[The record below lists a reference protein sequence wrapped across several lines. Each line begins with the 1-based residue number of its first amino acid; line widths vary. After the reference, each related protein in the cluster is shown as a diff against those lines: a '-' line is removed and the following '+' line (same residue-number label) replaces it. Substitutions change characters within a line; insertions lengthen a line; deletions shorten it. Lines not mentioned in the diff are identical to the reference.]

1 MWPCSPGQTSFMR
14 LVLNLVPTTARTSGF
29 LLWGLLFFHRGCPSE
44 GPVLELHFS
53 SHSECKGISLDCRL
67 SADDSQISNSS
78 LKLFPRFQAQPS
90 NCLLH
95 ISPWMSLRCLELNV
109 LITDFFFTPLSK
121 SHFQVLFSSCHVYL
135 QWKSPQLPQPGHKP
149 GWHSGVPPLLL
160 RASKQLLGS
169 ISSTSV
175 TPMYLS
181 ISLLP
186 ID

>member
-1 MWPCSPGQTSFMR
+1 MR
-14 LVLNLVPTTARTSGF
+14 LVLNLAPTTAHTSGF

-53 SHSECKGISLDCRL
+53 SHSECKGISLNCRL

-78 LKLFPRFQAQPS
+78 LNPFPRFQAQPS

-135 QWKSPQLPQPGHKP
+135 QWKSPPTAPARSETWVTFWSPASASPCFQAVTRLHFFYLCDA
-149 GWHSGVPPLLL
+149 HVPVHFSPSCWLISNWRPL
-160 RASKQLLGS
+160 
-169 ISSTSV
+169 
-175 TPMYLS
+175 
-181 ISLLP
+181 
-186 ID
+186 